1 MTSAVRMTRKLRLGN
16 SVPCRLSLPSGQIP
30 GDPAAGSCC
39 CEWGRASW
47 RSSYG
52 LDATDNGL
60 EHIGQR
66 YNAAPSLSP
75 AADSP
80 EPQDHC
86 RFGSTPCLGPGSSL
100 FGSSGGPGRFL
111 AEKSSSEEIVLDAGP
126 LLEASGVDGAV
137 TGPVGAPSDPFDI
150 SDRTIKGV
158 MCSRGRAKAR
168 CAMPTGGSGEC
179 GRAFGRKKSDLR
191 ANHGRP
197 ESHAGAVRSSCCQVS
212 IGAGV
217 GVGLAFFL
225 KARSI
230 RGNITIEQTTT
241 TEAFSRIMNAV
252 TIKPLSI
259 SSKLICQRRSIGVAK
274 RRPPSSR
281 NA

>member
-1 MTSAVRMTRKLRLGN
+1 
-16 SVPCRLSLPSGQIP
+16 
-30 GDPAAGSCC
+30 
-39 CEWGRASW
+39 
-47 RSSYG
+47 
-52 LDATDNGL
+52 
-60 EHIGQR
+60 
-66 YNAAPSLSP
+66 
-75 AADSP
+75 
-80 EPQDHC
+80 
-86 RFGSTPCLGPGSSL
+86 
-100 FGSSGGPGRFL
+100 
-111 AEKSSSEEIVLDAGP
+111 
-126 LLEASGVDGAV
+126 
-137 TGPVGAPSDPFDI
+137 
-150 SDRTIKGV
+150 
-158 MCSRGRAKAR
+158 
-168 CAMPTGGSGEC
+168 MPTGGSGEC

-197 ESHAGAVRSSCCQVS
+197 ESHASGAVSNGV
-212 IGAGV
+212 GV

-281 NA
+281 HA